1 MNKRFIV
8 ILLAAFIL
16 VSSIAI
22 VSAQDAGQGDFLLV
36 STSDDESAISDAD
49 PSLDENQEVLSD
61 ENPSGADETPEVIS
75 SQQSSS
81 NKNGD
86 DSSVYLIL
94 DNDADKENV
103 HIGDEVVWIVSVK
116 NLGPG
121 IAKNVKVYD
130 KLPEGLEYVKHSLTK
145 GVFDP
150 ETGIWNIG
158 NLSVEDG
165 EVILFITTKALT
177 LGEKVNEASVTT
189 DSNNTNNETFEE
201 EEIDVE
207 EYDDND
213 EDREIKVTKMH
224 ETGNPLFLILIA
236 LFAIFVPIFKR

>member
-8 ILLAAFIL
+8 ILMVAFIL
-16 VSSIAI
+16 VSSIGI
-22 VSAQDAGQGDFLLV
+22 VSAQDADQGGFRPT
-36 STSDDESAISDAD
+36 SSSDDESALSDD
-49 PSLDENQEVLSD
+49 DSSLDENQELLSD
-61 ENPSGADETPEVIS
+61 ENPSSDENPEVLS
-75 SQQSSS
+75 SQGSSS

-103 HIGDEVVWIVSVK
+103 HVGDEVVWIVSVE

-130 KLPEGLEYVKHSLTK
+130 KLPEGLEYVRHSLTK

-150 ETGIWNIG
+150 KTGIWTIG

-165 EVILFITTKALT
+165 EVILLITTKALT

-207 EYDDND
+207 EYDDDND
-213 EDREIKVTKMH
+213 ADREIKVTKMY

>member
-8 ILLAAFIL
+8 ILLVAFIL
-16 VSSIAI
+16 VSSIGI
-22 VSAQDAGQGDFLLV
+22 VSAQDADQGGFLPT
-36 STSDDESAISDAD
+36 SSSDDESALSDD
-49 PSLDENQEVLSD
+49 DSSLDENQELLSD
-61 ENPSGADETPEVIS
+61 ENPSDADETPEVLS
-75 SQQSSS
+75 SQQPSS
-81 NKNGD
+81 NGD

-207 EYDDND
+207 EEDGDND
-213 EDREIKVTKMH
+213 DREIKVTKMH
-224 ETGNPLFLILIA
+224 ETGNPLFLMLIA

>member
-8 ILLAAFIL
+8 ILLVAFIL
-16 VSSIAI
+16 ASSIGI
-22 VSAQDAGQGDFLLV
+22 VSAQDADQGGFLPT
-36 STSDDESAISDAD
+36 SSSDDENALSDD
-49 PSLDENQEVLSD
+49 GSSLDENQELLSAENPSSD
-61 ENPSGADETPEVIS
+61 ENPEVLS
-75 SQQSSS
+75 SQQPSS
-81 NKNGD
+81 NGD

-103 HIGDEVVWIVSVK
+103 HIGDEVVWIVSVE

-130 KLPEGLEYVKHSLTK
+130 KLPDGLEYVRHSLTK

-150 ETGIWNIG
+150 KTGIWNIG

-165 EVILFITTKALT
+165 EVILLITTKALT

-207 EYDDND
+207 EEDGDND
-213 EDREIKVTKMH
+213 DDREIKVTKMH
-224 ETGNPLFLILIA
+224 ETGNPLFLMLIA

>member
-8 ILLAAFIL
+8 ILLAVFIL

-22 VSAQDAGQGDFLLV
+22 VSAQDTDPGDILPV
-36 STSDDESAISDAD
+36 STSDDESAISDGGS
-49 PSLDENQEVLSD
+49 SLDENQEVLSD
-61 ENPSGADETPEVIS
+61 ENPSSDETPEVIS

-86 DSSVYLIL
+86 DSSVYLVL

-121 IAKNVKVYD
+121 IAQNVKVYD
-130 KLPEGLEYVKHSLTK
+130 KLPEGLEYVRHSLTK

-165 EVILFITTKALT
+165 EVILLITTNALT

-207 EYDDND
+207 EYDDDND
-213 EDREIKVTKMH
+213 ADREIKVTKMY
-224 ETGNPLFLILIA
+224 ETGNPLFLMLIA